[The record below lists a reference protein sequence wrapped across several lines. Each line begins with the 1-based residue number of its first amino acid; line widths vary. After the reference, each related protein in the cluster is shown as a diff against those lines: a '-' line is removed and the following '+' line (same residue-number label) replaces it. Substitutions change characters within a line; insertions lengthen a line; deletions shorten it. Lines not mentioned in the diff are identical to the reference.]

1 MKTIEERASEY
12 EQRADNYVGHPEEM
26 DEFSSA
32 TIKRQAF
39 IDGAKTQ
46 KDLDEEYNGKSI
58 LYAVNKTAERTKKE
72 IIHKACL
79 WLEARSEYQFTD
91 NFISSFKEYLENEN

>member
-1 MKTIEERASEY
+1 MKTIE
-12 EQRADNYVGHPEEM
+12 QLADEYVGHPEEI

-32 TIKRQAF
+32 TIKRQSF
-39 IDGAKTQ
+39 IDGAKIQ
-46 KDLDEEYNGKSI
+46 KDLDDKYIGNA
-58 LYAVNKTAERTKKE
+58 LLHVVNKTAEITKKE

-79 WLEARSEYQFTD
+79 WLEARSEYQFTN

>member
-1 MKTIEERASEY
+1 MKTIEERA
-12 EQRADNYVGHPEEM
+12 DDYVGHPEEI

-32 TIKRQAF
+32 TIKRKAF

-46 KDLDEEYNGKSI
+46 KDLDDKYIGNVI
-58 LYAVNKTAERTKKE
+58 FPIVNKTVERTKKE

-79 WLEARSEYQFTD
+79 WLEARSEYQFTN

>member
-1 MKTIEERASEY
+1 MSMKTIEERADE
-12 EQRADNYVGHPEEM
+12 YVGHPEEI

-32 TIKRQAF
+32 TIKRQSF

-46 KDLDEEYNGKSI
+46 KDLDDKYIGNAL
-58 LYAVNKTAERTKKE
+58 LYVVNKTVERTKKE
-72 IIHKACL
+72 IIRKACL
-79 WLEARSEYQFTD
+79 WLEARSEYQFTN

>member
-1 MKTIEERASEY
+1 MKTIE
-12 EQRADNYVGHPEEM
+12 QLADEYVGHPEEI

-39 IDGAKTQ
+39 INGAKTQ
-46 KDLDEEYNGKSI
+46 KDLDDEYVGSA
-58 LYAVNKTAERTKKE
+58 LLHVVNKTSERIKRE
-72 IIHKACL
+72 IIRKACL

-91 NFISSFKEYLENEN
+91 SFINSFKEYLENEN

>member
-1 MKTIEERASEY
+1 MKTIE
-12 EQRADNYVGHPEEM
+12 QLADEYVGHPEEI

-46 KDLDEEYNGKSI
+46 KDLDDEYVGNA
-58 LYAVNKTAERTKKE
+58 LLHVVNKTSERIKRE
-72 IIHKACL
+72 IIRKACL
-79 WLEARSEYQFTD
+79 WLKARNEYQFTD
-91 NFISSFKEYLENEN
+91 SFINSFKEYLENEN